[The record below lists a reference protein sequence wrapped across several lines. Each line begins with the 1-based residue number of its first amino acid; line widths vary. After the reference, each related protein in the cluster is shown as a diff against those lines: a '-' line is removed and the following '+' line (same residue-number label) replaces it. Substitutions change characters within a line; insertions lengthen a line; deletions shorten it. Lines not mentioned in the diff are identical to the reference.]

1 MMARK
6 HAMLSM
12 ILPMCFALSSS
23 SGRLPSNVIRP
34 PIRAIMSDIDG
45 TLVHYA
51 KDFTQ
56 HGVKLVSSDEKA
68 LTAIVEGP
76 NGDRRHCRLLPSATM
91 GPACIS
97 ERTIELVEAIRDQGV
112 IFCVMTAARKSTMM
126 RRLDM
131 LPTCDAVVCEG
142 GSRMMI
148 NGQMETDYSKP
159 FEDICGPMDREV
171 VGEGERPEPLWQ
183 YYRQLDEQVPGL
195 SLDSKEYYGMFRV
208 SALGDEATEDAL
220 QEMLQP
226 SKIPQGVSVNSN
238 LGKTDL
244 FPSLAGKANAVKYL
258 QKKYGIEQLET
269 ACLFDD
275 DNDLLMA
282 EQCGLH
288 FLPSLTSFSIKNAVS
303 HNPSWYVPKTVGQG
317 IFATEECL
325 EAILARVVADQ
336 RIQENI
342 EELLEETADAL
353 PEAILKKNQTA
364 IEEK

>member
-1 MMARK
+1 
-6 HAMLSM
+6 
-12 ILPMCFALSSS
+12 
-23 SGRLPSNVIRP
+23 
-34 PIRAIMSDIDG
+34 MSDIDG

-51 KDFTQ
+51 KDFTH
-56 HGVKLVSSDEKA
+56 HGVKLVSSDEEA
-68 LTAIVEGP
+68 LTAIIEGP
-76 NGDRRHCRLLPSATM
+76 NGDQRHCRLLPSATM

-97 ERTIELVEAIRDQGV
+97 ERTIQLVEIIRDQGV
-112 IFCVMTAARKSTMM
+112 MFCVLTAARKSTMM

-148 NGQMETDYSKP
+148 SGQLETEYSNP

-183 YYRQLDEQVPGL
+183 YYRQLEEHVPGL
-195 SLDSKEYYGMFRV
+195 KLDAKDYYGMFRV

-220 QEMLQP
+220 QGMLQP

-244 FPSLAGKANAVKYL
+244 FPSLAGKANAVKFL
-258 QKKYGIEQLET
+258 QKKYGIDQLET

-282 EQCGLH
+282 EHCGLH

-303 HNPSWYVPKTVGQG
+303 HNPSWYIPKTVGQG
-317 IFATEECL
+317 VFATEECL
-325 EAILARVVADQ
+325 EAILARAVADQ
-336 RIQENI
+336 RTQETIQELLDEVDGALPKTSVTENQTGI
-342 EELLEETADAL
+342 EER
-353 PEAILKKNQTA
+353 
-364 IEEK
+364 

>member
-1 MMARK
+1 
-6 HAMLSM
+6 MLTM
-12 ILPMCFALSSS
+12 ILPICRALSS
-23 SGRLPSNVIRP
+23 GRTSPNTIRS

-51 KDFTQ
+51 KDFAQ
-56 HGVKLVSSDEKA
+56 HGVKLVSSDEKT
-68 LTAIVEGP
+68 LTALVEGP
-76 NGDRRHCRLLPSATM
+76 NGDRRQCRLLPSATM

-112 IFCVMTAARKSTMM
+112 MFCVMTAARKSTMM

-142 GSRMMI
+142 GSRMVI
-148 NGQMETDYSKP
+148 NGQLETEYSKL
-159 FEDICGPMDREV
+159 FEDICGPMDREI
-171 VGEGERPEPLWQ
+171 VGECERPEPLWQ
-183 YYRQLDEQVPGL
+183 YYRQLEEEVPGL
-195 SLDSKEYYGMFRV
+195 SLDAKDYYGMFRV
-208 SALGDEATEDAL
+208 SALGDEATEDSL

-244 FPSLAGKANAVKYL
+244 FPSLAGKSHAVTYL
-258 QKKYGIEQLET
+258 QKKYGIDRLET

-288 FLPSLTSFSIKNAVS
+288 YLPSLTSFSIKNAVS

-317 IFATEECL
+317 VFATEDCL
-325 EAILARVVADQ
+325 EMVLARVVADQ
-336 RIQENI
+336 QTQDTI
-342 EELLEETADAL
+342 EGLLEEVEIAL
-353 PEAILKKNQTA
+353 PEASLTKNQTA